1 METKDMEVL
10 GRQFRTRTDYEAAL
24 KDEAY
29 IEQIKKRY
37 DLQNIDGMKLL
48 ITDLRAG
55 KYRFRTILGQDFLEE
70 MEYSAKKLSSR
81 SNDTAAKGSGRKKG
95 NGKKTGAKKTSGKSS
110 KKKKLED
117 YDEEM
122 QKSILQE
129 LKRRDKIRKW
139 ILALCAC
146 VALVSFGY
154 LGLYYYQTKRLDDY
168 ASIQQSLKGVPS
180 TAEVTPETV
189 VIHYD
194 DQEIIVPDILEEYKT
209 LYSLNKKLIG
219 WIKIDDTY
227 IDYPVLQT
235 SNNEYYMNHNFDQ
248 EEDKNGSIF
257 LDTNCSILPRSTNL
271 IIYGHHM
278 RSGRMFGQLN
288 KYSSEDFYEEHKY
301 IQFDTIY
308 EKGTYEVMYVFRS
321 KIYTESEIVFKYY
334 QFIDASS
341 ETEFNSYMR
350 EMAEMS
356 LYDTGVTAQYGDELL
371 TLSTCDYYTDN
382 GRFVVVAKKIQ

>member
-1 METKDMEVL
+1 METKELEVL

-29 IEQIKKRY
+29 IEQIKARY
-37 DLQNIDGMKLL
+37 NLHDIESLKQL
-48 ITDLRAG
+48 IKDLREN

-70 MEYSAKKLSSR
+70 MEYLAKKVIAQ
-81 SNDTAAKGSGRKKG
+81 NQETGSGKVTRGGIKKSAG
-95 NGKKTGAKKTSGKSS
+95 SKKKGKKTGG

-117 YDEEM
+117 YDEDM

-129 LKRRDKIRKW
+129 LKKREKIRKW
-139 ILALCAC
+139 ILAACMC
-146 VALVSFGY
+146 VAAVCFGY
-154 LGLYYYQTKRLDDY
+154 LGMYYYQTKRLDDY

-180 TAEVTPETV
+180 PIEVTPETV

-194 DQEIIVPDILEEYKT
+194 NQEIVVPDILDEYKT

-235 SNNEYYMNHNFDQ
+235 SNNEYYLNHNFDQ

-257 LDTNCSILPRSTNL
+257 MDKDCMILPRSTNL
-271 IIYGHHM
+271 ILYGHHM
-278 RSGRMFGQLN
+278 RSGRMFGQLD

-321 KIYTESEIVFKYY
+321 RIYEESEIRFKYY
-334 QFIDASS
+334 QFIEASS
-341 ETEFNSYMR
+341 ETEFNSYMK

-356 LYDTGVTAQYGDELL
+356 LYDTGVTAEFGDELL
-371 TLSTCDYYTDN
+371 TLSTCDYYTDY

>member
-1 METKDMEVL
+1 MYKKQMGSRMEAQQMEVL
-10 GRQFRTRTDYEAAL
+10 GRRFRTKADYEAAL
-24 KDEAY
+24 KDETY

-37 DLQNIDGMKLL
+37 DLQDIEEKKHL
-48 ITDLRAG
+48 IADLRAG

-70 MEYSAKKLSSR
+70 IEDSLKE
-81 SNDTAAKGSGRKKG
+81 NKG
-95 NGKKTGAKKTSGKSS
+95 KTETR
-110 KKKKLED
+110 KKKKKTAGKPGLEA
-117 YDEEM
+117 YDAEM
-122 QKSILQE
+122 QKSIIQE
-129 LKRRDKIRKW
+129 LRKRERIRKG
-139 ILALCAC
+139 ILTVCVC
-146 VALVSFGY
+146 VAVVSFGY
-154 LGLYYYQTKRLDDY
+154 LALYQYQVRRLDEY
-168 ASIQQSLKGVPS
+168 SRIQQNLKGVPS
-180 TAEVTPETV
+180 TVEVTPETM

-194 DQEIIVPDILEEYKT
+194 EEEIIVPDILDEYKT

-248 EEDKNGSIF
+248 KEDSNGSIF

-271 IIYGHHM
+271 IVYGHHM

-288 KYSSEDFYEEHKY
+288 KYSSEDFYKEHKL

-308 EKGTYEVMYVFRS
+308 EKNTYEVMYVFRS
-321 KIYTESEIVFKYY
+321 RIYTEDAIVFKYY
-334 QFIDASS
+334 QFYDAAS

-356 LYDTGVTAQYGDELL
+356 LYDTGVTAEYGDELL